1 MSKSLFHLFL
11 RGIFTTRKSKIPKSA
26 SYGESVLPKL
36 GGNCIKH
43 PIQKPINRDTQTI
56 ETMRLVKNDRLR
68 GGDMPGTHQ
77 NLPTLSLP
85 PPAFQ
90 KHPAEGASLFAPVF
104 CSIITRRSRR
114 RNPLEKNSKFQALN
128 LVMPPA
134 APVPRSTQGSLQ
146 TVRSPAYSMAFAYSF
161 SVCTGFTW

>member
-1 MSKSLFHLFL
+1 
-11 RGIFTTRKSKIPKSA
+11 
-26 SYGESVLPKL
+26 
-36 GGNCIKH
+36 
-43 PIQKPINRDTQTI
+43 
-56 ETMRLVKNDRLR
+56 MRLVKNDRLR

-77 NLPTLSLP
+77 TLPTLSLP

-146 TVRSPAYSMAFAYSF
+146 TVRNPGQYARSRAVHFPPVPPMPPLRLPPRRAGRC
-161 SVCTGFTW
+161 SVPTHCAAPVPRVPTRSALLP